1 MSRFQSFIF
10 FEKVNKG
17 NLKIVNFNY
26 EKRPDLANCHF
37 NKGHV
42 FLKARI
48 FLIEKQKNQRNE
60 HNFSKIV
67 ISVLKIGIGFYH
79 YLPPKY
85 FIKNFF

>member
-48 FLIEKQKNQRNE
+48 FFDRKTKK
-60 HNFSKIV
+60 SK
-67 ISVLKIGIGFYH
+67 K
-79 YLPPKY
+79 
-85 FIKNFF
+85 